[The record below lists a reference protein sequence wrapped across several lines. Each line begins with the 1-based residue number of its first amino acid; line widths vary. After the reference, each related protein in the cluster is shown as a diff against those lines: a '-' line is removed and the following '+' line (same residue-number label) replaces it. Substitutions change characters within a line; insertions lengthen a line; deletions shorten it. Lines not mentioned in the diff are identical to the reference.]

1 MASNGPDIRCLFEPR
16 AVAVVGASHTPG
28 KIGHTI
34 LKNIVDGGYEGE
46 VYPVNPKGGEILGHT
61 VYQNPSDC
69 PGEIDLAVTAVPAKH
84 AIQAVKDLADCRT
97 KYNLVITSGFSEVGN
112 LEDERE
118 LVSYATERGM
128 RILGPNIFGM
138 FSASSSLDAT
148 FGPGGILHGSVAII
162 TQSGALGLAMIG
174 KTAVES
180 VGISAMISVGNKADV
195 DEADL
200 LHYLMDDEHTRA
212 ILMYIEGVR
221 DGERLLAVLDETTQK
236 KPVVAIKS
244 GRSKRGAVAA
254 ASHTGS
260 LAGSDDIFDAVMRQ
274 VGVIRAESVEEAFNL
289 CKFLSRTV
297 VPKGRNAAIVTNGG
311 GIGVLAT
318 DACEKYEVPLYDDQ
332 AKLREIFEPATPDFG
347 STKNPID
354 LTGQATAEDYRVALD
369 AAQKSDAIESVLA
382 LYCETALFTAADL
395 VSMIRD
401 TYAQYQEGGKP
412 VLYSVFGGSETEK
425 SLSVLNNER
434 IPVFGDV
441 YETVACLGG
450 LYQYGRHLAERT
462 GATDDAELDVGAVKR
477 IVARARADGRGFLL
491 ADEGQELMKTVGIGL
506 PESRVARTIQDAVE
520 AAEDLGYPVVM
531 KVVSRDILHKSDV
544 GGVALGLEDRDEVM
558 DAYQAIMRNAKSRMP
573 DARIKGVEVA
583 EMVQSGVELIVGAR
597 RDASFGPIVMFGMGG
612 IYVEVLKDV
621 SFRAVPLDRREVLSM
636 MKEIR
641 AYPLLLGVR
650 GEARRDIEG
659 VTDAIIRL
667 ATLIR
672 HCPEIS
678 DIEVNPLV
686 AYEQGHGTKAVDVRV
701 LLAEPAGGGTDA

>member
-1 MASNGPDIRCLFEPR
+1 MASNRAHIRCLFEPSS
-16 AVAVVGASHTPG
+16 VAVVGASGTPG

-34 LKNIVDGGYEGE
+34 LKNIIEGGYQGD
-46 VYPVNPKGGEILGHT
+46 VYPINPKGGEILGHT
-61 VYQNPSDC
+61 VYPAPAEV
-69 PGEIDLAVTAVPAKH
+69 PGEIDLAVTAVPAKYAFG
-84 AIQAVKDLADCRT
+84 AIRDLADCST

-112 LEDERE
+112 LEEERE
-118 LVSYATERGM
+118 MVRYATDRGM

-174 KTAVES
+174 KTAVEN
-180 VGISAMISVGNKADV
+180 VGISAMISVGNKADI

-200 LHYLMDDEHTRA
+200 LRYLMDDDHTRA

-221 DGERLLAVLDETTQK
+221 EGEELLEVLDETTQK

-260 LAGSDDIFDAVMRQ
+260 LAGSDDVFDAVMRQ
-274 VGVIRAESVEEAFNL
+274 VGVQRAESVEEAFSL

-297 VPKGRNAAIVTNGG
+297 VPEGRNAVIVTNGG

-318 DACEKYEVPLYDDQ
+318 DACEKYDVPLYDDS
-332 AKLREIFEPATPDFG
+332 KSLREIFGPATPDFG

-354 LTGQATAEDYRVALD
+354 LTGQATAEHYRVALD
-369 AAQKSDAIESVLA
+369 AALSSDTIDSVLA
-382 LYCETALFTAADL
+382 LYCETALFTADEL
-395 VSMIRD
+395 MSMIRD
-401 TYAQYQEGGKP
+401 TYRTYQDAGKP
-412 VLYSVFGGSETEK
+412 ILYSVFGGSASEE
-425 SLSVLNNER
+425 SLTVLNSER
-434 IPVFGDV
+434 VPVFGDV
-441 YETVACLGG
+441 YETVANLGG
-450 LYQYGRHLAERT
+450 LYQYGRHLTERT
-462 GATDDAELDVGAVKR
+462 DAIDEVDIDVDAVRKIVRGARD
-477 IVARARADGRGFLL
+477 DGRGFLL
-491 ADEGQELMKTVGIGL
+491 ANEGQALMKTVGIGL
-506 PESRVARTIQDAVE
+506 PESRVARSIDEAVE
-520 AAEDLGYPVVM
+520 AAESTGYPVVM
-531 KVVSRDILHKSDV
+531 KVVSRDILHKSDA
-544 GGVALGLEDRDEVM
+544 GGVALDLEDREEVI
-558 DAYQAIMRNAKSRMP
+558 DAYQAIMQNSKARVP
-573 DARIKGVEVA
+573 EARIQGVEVA
-583 EMVQSGVELIVGAR
+583 EMVQPGVELIVGAR

-650 GEARRDIEG
+650 GEERRDIEG
-659 VTDAIIRL
+659 VTDGIIRL

-678 DIEVNPLV
+678 DIEVNPLI
-686 AYEQGHGTKAVDVRV
+686 AYEQGHGVKAVDVRV

>member
-1 MASNGPDIRCLFEPR
+1 MASNGPDIRCLFEPSS
-16 AVAVVGASHTPG
+16 VAVVGASHTPG

-34 LKNIVDGGYEGE
+34 LKNIIDGGYEGE
-46 VYPVNPKGGEILGHT
+46 VYPINPKGGEILGRK
-61 VYQNPSDC
+61 VYAAPGEA
-69 PGEIDLAVTAVPAKH
+69 PGEIDLAVTAVPAKYAFD
-84 AIQAVKDLADCRT
+84 AIKQLADCST

-112 LEDERE
+112 LEEERRM
-118 LVSYATERGM
+118 VSYATERGM

-138 FSASSSLDAT
+138 FSAAASLDAT
-148 FGPGGILHGSVAII
+148 FGPGDILHGSVAII

-174 KTAVES
+174 KTAVEN

-200 LHYLMDDEHTRA
+200 LRYLMDDDHTGA

-221 DGERLLAVLDETTQK
+221 EGEKLLDVLDETTQK

-274 VGVIRAESVEEAFNL
+274 VGVLRAESVEEGFNL

-297 VPKGRNAAIVTNGG
+297 VPEGENAVIVTNGG

-318 DACEKYEVPLYDDQ
+318 DACEKYGVSLYDDSN
-332 AKLREIFEPATPDFG
+332 ALKETFDPATPDFG
-347 STKNPID
+347 STKNPVD
-354 LTGQATAEDYRVALD
+354 LTGQARAEDYRVALD
-369 AAQKSDAIESVLA
+369 AAYKSDAIDSVLA
-382 LYCETALFTAADL
+382 LYCETALFSAADL
-395 VSMIRD
+395 MSMIRD
-401 TYAQYQEGGKP
+401 TYSQYQKDGKP
-412 VLYSVFGGSETEK
+412 ILYSVFGGSETEK

-450 LYQYGRHLAERT
+450 LYQYGRHLRDRT
-462 GATDDAELDVGAVKR
+462 GKIDEVDIDVDAVRR
-477 IVARARADGRGFLL
+477 IARAAREEGRGFLL
-491 ADEGQELMKTVGIGL
+491 ANEGQELMKTVGIGL
-506 PESRVARTIQDAVE
+506 PESRLARSIEEAVE
-520 AAEDLGYPVVM
+520 AAEDMGYPVVM

-544 GGVALGLEDRDEVM
+544 GGVALDLEDRDEVI
-558 DAYQAIMRNAKSRMP
+558 DAYQAIMRNSKSRMP
-573 DARIKGVEVA
+573 DARIQGVEVA

-597 RDASFGPIVMFGMGG
+597 RDAGFGPIVMFGMGG

-650 GEARRDIEG
+650 GEERRDIEG
-659 VTDAIIRL
+659 VTEAIIRL

-686 AYEQGHGTKAVDVRV
+686 AYEQGRGTKAVDVRV

>member
-1 MASNGPDIRCLFEPR
+1 MPSNAPDIRCLFEP
-16 AVAVVGASHTPG
+16 ASVAVVGASHTPG

-34 LKNIVDGGYEGE
+34 LENIIEGGYQGE
-46 VYPVNPKGGEILGHT
+46 VYPINPRGGEILGRT
-61 VYQNPSDC
+61 VYANPSDC
-69 PGEIDLAVTAVPAKH
+69 PGEIDLAVTAVPAKF
-84 AIQAVKDLADCRT
+84 ALQAVKDLADCNTR
-97 KYNLVITSGFSEVGN
+97 YNLVITSGFSEVGN
-112 LEDERE
+112 LEEERE
-118 LVSYATERGM
+118 LVSYATDRGM

-138 FSASSSLDAT
+138 FSAASSLDAT
-148 FGPGGILHGSVAII
+148 FGPGGIMHGSVAII

-174 KTAVES
+174 KTAVEN
-180 VGISAMISVGNKADV
+180 VGISAMISVGNKADI

-200 LHYLMDDEHTRA
+200 LRYLMDDPHTRA

-221 DGERLLAVLDETTQK
+221 EGEELLEVLEETTRK

-260 LAGSDDIFDAVMRQ
+260 LAGSDAIFDAVMRQ
-274 VGVIRAESVEEAFNL
+274 VGVLRAESVEEAFSL
-289 CKFLSRTV
+289 CKFLSKT
-297 VPKGRNAAIVTNGG
+297 PPPEGRNAVIVTNGG

-318 DACEKYEVPLYDDQ
+318 DACEKYGVPLYDDAQ
-332 AKLREIFEPATPDFG
+332 TLREIFGPVTPDFG

-354 LTGQATAEDYRVALD
+354 LTGQARAEHYTVALD
-369 AAQKSDAIESVLA
+369 AALSSDRIDAVLA

-395 VSMIRD
+395 MTMIRES
-401 TYAQYQEGGKP
+401 YAKYNERGKP
-412 VLYSVFGGSETEK
+412 ILYSVFGGSASEE
-425 SLSVLNNER
+425 SLTVLNSER
-434 IPVFGDV
+434 VPVFGDV

-450 LYQYGRHLAERT
+450 LYRYGRHLKEW
-462 GATDDAELDVGAVKR
+462 TDDVDEVRLDVEAVR
-477 IVARARADGRGFLL
+477 EIVRRARDDGRGFLL
-491 ADEGQELMKTVGIGL
+491 ANEGRELMETVGIAL
-506 PESRVARTIQDAVE
+506 PTSRVAKSLDEAVA
-520 AAEDLGYPVVM
+520 AAEEIGYPVVM

-544 GGVALGLEDRDEVM
+544 GGVALDLEDREEVI
-558 DAYQAIMRNAKSRMP
+558 DAYQAIMRNCRSRVP
-573 DARIKGVEVA
+573 DAHIQGVEVA
-583 EMVQSGVELIVGAR
+583 EMVRQGVELIVGAR

-650 GEARRDIEG
+650 GEERRDIEG

-686 AYEQGHGTKAVDVRV
+686 AYEQGHGAKAVDVRV
-701 LLAEPAGGGTDA
+701 LLAESSGGGTDG